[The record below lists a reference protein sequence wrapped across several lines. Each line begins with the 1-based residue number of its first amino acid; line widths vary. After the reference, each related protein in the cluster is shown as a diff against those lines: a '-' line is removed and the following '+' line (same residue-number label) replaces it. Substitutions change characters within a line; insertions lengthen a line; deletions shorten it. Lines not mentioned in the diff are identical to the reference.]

1 MKSLKDWGL
10 VPIEKETL
18 VATIGDGYP
27 NNPGLNPI
35 GTPIVCCY
43 NIPPMT
49 EEEGLLF
56 PWLNPKL

>member
-18 VATIGDGYP
+18 VATIGGGYP

-35 GTPIVCCY
+35 GPPIVCCY
-43 NIPPMT
+43 NNAKKMSTLPQYHRS
-49 EEEGLLF
+49 
-56 PWLNPKL
+56 